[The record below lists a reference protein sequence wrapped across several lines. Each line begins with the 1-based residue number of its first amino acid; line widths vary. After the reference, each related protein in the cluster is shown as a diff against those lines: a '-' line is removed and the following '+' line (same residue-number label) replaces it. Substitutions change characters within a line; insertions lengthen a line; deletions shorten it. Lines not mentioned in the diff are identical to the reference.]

1 MTGNTHRTDRGRI
14 RTGRTDRATFAG
26 IRTTIRR
33 DRWVKP
39 FFKHYR
45 KALAAALAL
54 GFITYAFA
62 ALLMFT
68 SGYLISGAAMVETI
82 LALHLPLIFVRIFGL
97 GKPVLQYIER
107 LTSHDWVLR
116 MTSKLRLK
124 LYESLERDPA
134 VMRGARRTGD
144 VLGLL
149 AEDIGHLQD
158 LYLRTLFPTVVALL
172 IYAGAVAALGFFSL
186 WIACAMLLILGVLVF
201 VVPLVSVIC
210 NGARQ
215 AKLKELRNE
224 LYAELTDNVLG
235 AADWVFSQRSG
246 DYLARCRD
254 SAAAAARIEAEME
267 RFSRRR
273 DLAAQAIFAVG
284 AAVLLVW
291 AGAHF
296 GGANAPAANWIAAF
310 VLAFF
315 PLIDAFAPLST
326 AAVQAGAYRDS
337 IERLNDLPD
346 PDAAVSAAASA
357 ADAAQPATATEP
369 PEPRTAIAS
378 TEPCAPFDIDLAD
391 VTFAYPDTHRA
402 VLDGLSLHIPAGQ
415 KVAIL
420 GRSGA
425 GKSTLTQILRGD
437 LVGDAGTV
445 RIGGADPAALGN
457 GIARYIGVIQQTTY
471 LFHTTLLENLRVG
484 NAHATRD
491 DAWRVLEQVGLGDM
505 VRRLPDGLDTMVDE
519 AGLRFSG
526 GERHRIALARVL
538 LQDAPIVILD
548 EPCAG
553 LDPATEQAL
562 LTTLVETLAGRTLIM
577 VTHHLEGAGLMDRV
591 IFLDG
596 GRVGRDGDVLLDA
609 SPAELERTS
618 PHYRTLLAFDRGV

>member
-1 MTGNTHRTDRGRI
+1 MTGI
-14 RTGRTDRATFAG
+14 RAD
-26 IRTTIRR
+26 IRR

-54 GFITYAFA
+54 GVVTYAFA

-97 GKPVLQYIER
+97 GKPILQYVER

-124 LYESLERDPA
+124 LYESLERSPA
-134 VMRGARRTGD
+134 AACGTRRTGD

-172 IYAGAVAALGFFSL
+172 IYAAAVAALGFFSV
-186 WIACAMLLILGVLVF
+186 WAACAMLLILGVLVF

-215 AKLKELRNE
+215 AQLKSLRNE

-235 AADWVFSQRSG
+235 AADWVFSQRSD
-246 DYLARCRD
+246 DYLKHCRA
-254 SAAAAARIEAEME
+254 SAEATARIEAEME

-273 DLAAQAIFAVG
+273 DLAVQAIFAIG

-291 AGAHF
+291 AGTHF

-315 PLIDAFAPLST
+315 PLIDAFAPLSA
-326 AAVQAGAYRDS
+326 AAVQAESFRDS
-337 IERLNDLPD
+337 VNRLNDLPD
-346 PDAAVSAAASA
+346 PDAAPAPEMHAAA
-357 ADAAQPATATEP
+357 
-369 PEPRTAIAS
+369 PR
-378 TEPCAPFDIDLAD
+378 APFDVEAEG
-391 VTFAYPDTHRA
+391 VFFAYPGTARA
-402 VLDGLSLHIPAGQ
+402 VLDRLSLHIPAGQ

-437 LVGDAGTV
+437 LTPDAGSV
-445 RIGGADPAALGN
+445 RIGGADPAAAGD
-457 GIARYIGVIQQTTY
+457 GIARSIGVIQQTTY

-484 NAHATRD
+484 NAHATRE
-491 DAWRVLEQVGLGDM
+491 DAWRVLAQVGLADM

-562 LTTLVETLAGRTLIM
+562 LTTLAETLEGRTLIM
-577 VTHHLEGAGLMDRV
+577 VTHHLEGAALMDRV

-596 GRVGRDGDVLLDA
+596 GRVGRDGDVLLDG
-609 SPAELERTS
+609 SPDELERTS
-618 PHYRTLLAFDRGV
+618 QRYRTLLAFDRGFVR

>member
-1 MTGNTHRTDRGRI
+1 MTENENRADRADRTDAQ
-14 RTGRTDRATFAG
+14 RTTFAG
-26 IRTTIRR
+26 IRSTVRR

-54 GFITYAFA
+54 GFVTYAFA

-97 GKPVLQYIER
+97 GKPILQYIER
-107 LTSHDWVLR
+107 LTSHNWVLR

-134 VMRGARRTGD
+134 ASHATRRTGD

-172 IYAGAVAALGFFSL
+172 IYAGVVAALGFFSP

-215 AKLKELRNE
+215 TNLKALRNN

-235 AADWVFSQRSG
+235 AADWVFSQRSD
-246 DYLARCRD
+246 DYLSLCRD
-254 SAAAAARIEAEME
+254 SASAAARIEAEME

-273 DLAAQAIFAVG
+273 DLAIQAIFAVG

-346 PDAAVSAAASA
+346 PDAGIG
-357 ADAAQPATATEP
+357 AQPAGSAPSDGEP
-369 PEPRTAIAS
+369 AAKAMPS
-378 TEPCAPFDIDLAD
+378 SPFDIELAG
-391 VTFAYPDTHRA
+391 VTFAYPGGRRS
-402 VLDGLSLHIPAGQ
+402 VLDGLDLRIPAGQ

-437 LVGDAGTV
+437 LIPDAGTV
-445 RIGGADPAALGN
+445 RVGGADPAACGAA
-457 GIARYIGVIQQTTY
+457 IAQSIGVIQQTTY

-484 NAHATRD
+484 NARATRE

-577 VTHHLEGAGLMDRV
+577 VTHHLEGAALMDRV

-596 GRVGRDGDVLLDA
+596 GAIGRDGDVTLDA

-618 PHYRTLLAFDRGV
+618 PHYRTLLSFDRGFVR